1 MRSNEM
7 RRSER
12 ASERAAARERER
24 EDEEEGGWVAGR
36 RSTLKVK
43 ANRAAD
49 DVRMQLD

>member
-7 RRSER
+7 RWS
-12 ASERAAARERER
+12 ERER
-24 EDEEEGGWVAGR
+24 EERESREEGGG

-43 ANRAAD
+43 ANRGAD